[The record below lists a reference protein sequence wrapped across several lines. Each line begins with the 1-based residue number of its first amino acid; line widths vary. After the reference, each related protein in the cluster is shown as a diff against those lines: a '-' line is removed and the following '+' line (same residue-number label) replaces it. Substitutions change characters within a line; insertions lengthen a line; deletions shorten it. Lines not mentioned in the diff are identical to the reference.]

1 MGTRSTKPIDHS
13 QRAHALLSASGAS
26 RWLGCTPSA
35 RLEEEYGEDKPSPY
49 AEEGTLAHELAEA
62 IIRRDILME
71 SDSHAFD
78 TELDRITE
86 NEKFDPEM
94 LDIVPIY
101 TGYVSDEFAASKAST
116 PDAVLLIEQK
126 VDLTQ
131 WIPEA
136 FGSCDAV
143 IIADG
148 VLKVIDLKYGKGVP
162 VSALANKQLML
173 YGLGA
178 YNRYSIMYD
187 IHTVELHI
195 VQPRIDNISTW
206 SLSVEELLKWAEDE
220 VKPKAKMAFNGEGE
234 LQAGDWCKFCKVKA
248 RCRALYQKTVEVA
261 KMDFQEPPL
270 LTDDEMAAV
279 LASAPAIQE
288 WLNSVLDYATDEAVT
303 KGKTWSGFK
312 LVEGRSQRKWTDE
325 KEVVQTL
332 IANGYSE
339 DEMYNMK
346 LKGISEIEKLVGKKN
361 FSSVLGGLVVK
372 PQGKPTLVPE
382 SDKRPSIG
390 TEDAINDFKE

>member
-78 TELDRITE
+78 TELDHITE

-116 PDAVLLIEQK
+116 PDAVLLIEQR

-162 VSALANKQLML
+162 VSATANKQLML

-206 SLSVEELLKWAEDE
+206 SLSVGELLKWAEDE

-248 RCRALYQKTVEVA
+248 RCRALYQKTEGVA
-261 KMDFQEPPL
+261 KMDFKEPPL

-288 WLNSVLDYATDEAVT
+288 WLNNVLDYATDEAVT
-303 KGKTWSGFK
+303 KGKIWPGFK

-325 KEVVQTL
+325 EEVVQTL

-390 TEDAINDFKE
+390 AEDAINDFKE

>member
-116 PDAVLLIEQK
+116 PDAVLLIEQR

-136 FGSCDAV
+136 FGLLS
-143 IIADG
+143 
-148 VLKVIDLKYGKGVP
+148 
-162 VSALANKQLML
+162 Q
-173 YGLGA
+173 
-178 YNRYSIMYD
+178 
-187 IHTVELHI
+187 TV
-195 VQPRIDNISTW
+195 
-206 SLSVEELLKWAEDE
+206 
-220 VKPKAKMAFNGEGE
+220 F
-234 LQAGDWCKFCKVKA
+234 
-248 RCRALYQKTVEVA
+248 
-261 KMDFQEPPL
+261 
-270 LTDDEMAAV
+270 
-279 LASAPAIQE
+279 
-288 WLNSVLDYATDEAVT
+288 
-303 KGKTWSGFK
+303 
-312 LVEGRSQRKWTDE
+312 
-325 KEVVQTL
+325 
-332 IANGYSE
+332 
-339 DEMYNMK
+339 
-346 LKGISEIEKLVGKKN
+346 
-361 FSSVLGGLVVK
+361 
-372 PQGKPTLVPE
+372 
-382 SDKRPSIG
+382 
-390 TEDAINDFKE
+390 

>member
-78 TELDRITE
+78 MELDRITE

-162 VSALANKQLML
+162 VSATANKQLML

-178 YNRYSIMYD
+178 YSRYSIMYD

-206 SLSVEELLKWAEDE
+206 SLPVKELLEWAENE

-288 WLNSVLDYATDEAVT
+288 WLSSVLDYATDEAAT
-303 KGKTWSGFK
+303 KGKIWPGFK
-312 LVEGRSQRKWTDE
+312 LVEGRSQRKWSNE
-325 KEVVQTL
+325 EEVAQTL

-361 FSSVLGGLVVK
+361 FSTVLGGLVVK

-390 TEDAINDFKE
+390 AEDAINDFKE

>member
-1 MGTRSTKPIDHS
+1 
-13 QRAHALLSASGAS
+13 
-26 RWLGCTPSA
+26 
-35 RLEEEYGEDKPSPY
+35 
-49 AEEGTLAHELAEA
+49 
-62 IIRRDILME
+62 
-71 SDSHAFD
+71 
-78 TELDRITE
+78 
-86 NEKFDPEM
+86 
-94 LDIVPIY
+94 
-101 TGYVSDEFAASKAST
+101 
-116 PDAVLLIEQK
+116 
-126 VDLTQ
+126 
-131 WIPEA
+131 
-136 FGSCDAV
+136 
-143 IIADG
+143 
-148 VLKVIDLKYGKGVP
+148 
-162 VSALANKQLML
+162 ML

-178 YNRYSIMYD
+178 YSRYSIMYD
-187 IHTVELHI
+187 IHTIELHI

-206 SLSVEELLKWAEDE
+206 SLPVKELLEWAENE
-220 VKPKAKMAFNGEGE
+220 VKPKAELAFNGEGE

-270 LTDDEMAAV
+270 LTDEEMASV
-279 LASAPAIQE
+279 LANAPSIQE
-288 WLNSVLDYATDEAVT
+288 WLNSVLDYATDEAAT
-303 KGKTWSGFK
+303 KGKIWPGFK

-325 KEVVQTL
+325 EEVVQTL

-390 TEDAINDFKE
+390 AEDAINDFKE

>member
-78 TELDRITE
+78 MELDRITE

-116 PDAVLLIEQK
+116 PDAVLLIEQR

-303 KGKTWSGFK
+303 KGKIWPGFK

-325 KEVVQTL
+325 EEVVQTL

-390 TEDAINDFKE
+390 AEDAINDFKE